1 MVFNPLFIGQVNKI
15 FNPEKMLE
23 YQKKLKKSGTE
34 DEDLELDFDEEEYN
48 REKEERRKER
58 MKKYEGCVK
67 GILEQLLKYKEMTL
81 EILNT
86 VCTEEERTQLL
97 PTAEIFREV
106 IIEFL
111 TAGTIDI
118 GALQN
123 EQSDYLM
130 DASDGFVL
138 NEMLLGLMEDREFRK
153 IGKMFIFP
161 MEDSAHVYFK
171 NVMDENGNRRN
182 FRCSNV
188 GFRYEER

>member
-1 MVFNPLFIGQVNKI
+1 M
-15 FNPEKMLE
+15 
-23 YQKKLKKSGTE
+23 E
-34 DEDLELDFDEEEYN
+34 DETVELDFDEEEYN
-48 REKEERRKER
+48 REKEEAQER
-58 MKKYEGCVK
+58 TDEKYEGCVK
-67 GILEQLLKYKEMTL
+67 GNPGTASQSKRNDAGNLKYG
-81 EILNT
+81 
-86 VCTEEERTQLL
+86 VYRRRTD
-97 PTAEIFREV
+97 TASSDCRDFREV

-138 NEMLLGLMEDREFRK
+138 NEMLLGPMEDREFRK
-153 IGKMFIFP
+153 IGRCLFFP

-182 FRCSNV
+182 FRDVPTWDS
-188 GFRYEER
+188 GMRRDRR

>member
-1 MVFNPLFIGQVNKI
+1 MIKVLFICLGNICRSPVSYTHLI

-23 YQKKLKKSGTE
+23 YQKKLKKADVE
-34 DEDLELDFDEEEYN
+34 DETVELDFDEEEYN

-138 NEMLLGLMEDREFRK
+138 NEMLLGLMEDREDVYKRQVRNRA
-153 IGKMFIFP
+153 
-161 MEDSAHVYFK
+161 EDQILLW
-171 NVMDENGNRRN
+171 R
-182 FRCSNV
+182 
-188 GFRYEER
+188 